1 MMYSLKEVA
10 SLADLMRKKG
20 IMHCQSGEL
29 VLTLGPDPA
38 IQGGALTIGGD
49 DDDEATP
56 EDFRGDASGMVPV
69 NLRKLRE
76 EASK

>member
-1 MMYSLKEVA
+1 MMYSLKEVE
-10 SLADLMRKKG
+10 SLADLMRRKG

-38 IQGGALTIGGD
+38 AAAMAPLEVGA
-49 DDDEATP
+49 DDETP
-56 EDFRGDASGMVPV
+56 EDIRGDASGIVPV
-69 NLRKLRE
+69 DLRKLRQ